1 MDRYEARKAVIE
13 DLKAQ
18 GLLVGIK
25 PHKHMVPLVP
35 RTGEVVEPM
44 ISEQWFLAMSQPAP
58 EGSRYPGKSLSDL
71 GLEAVQENLVN
82 IFPEQWQKVYKDW
95 LSNIQDWCLSRQLWW
110 GHQIPAWYDD
120 KGNV

>member
-1 MDRYEARKAVIE
+1 MTKTAQLNDNVPEKYRGMDRYEARKAVIE

-44 ISEQWFLAMSQPAP
+44 ISEQWFLAMSKPAP

-82 IFPEQWQKVYKDW
+82 IFPEQWQKVYKR
-95 LSNIQDWCLSRQLWW
+95 LAL
-110 GHQIPAWYDD
+110 
-120 KGNV
+120 

>member
-1 MDRYEARKAVIE
+1 MTKTAHLNDNVPEKYRGMDRYEARKAVIE

-44 ISEQWFLAMSQPAP
+44 ISEQWFLAMSQPRSGRQP
-58 EGSRYPGKSLSDL
+58 
-71 GLEAVQENLVN
+71 
-82 IFPEQWQKVYKDW
+82 
-95 LSNIQDWCLSRQLWW
+95 LSRQVSVRPRFGSCSGKLSQYLPRTVAE
-110 GHQIPAWYDD
+110 GLQRLAL
-120 KGNV
+120 

>member
-1 MDRYEARKAVIE
+1 
-13 DLKAQ
+13 
-18 GLLVGIK
+18 
-25 PHKHMVPLVP
+25 
-35 RTGEVVEPM
+35 M
-44 ISEQWFLAMSQPAP
+44 ISEQWFLAMSKPAP

-120 KGNV
+120 KGNVYVAHTEKKLSRKRERASSFIVMKTFSIPGSLLPSCPFYIN